1 MGYEVFQKERIQS
14 TANQVKSD
22 ANIIQQPTNV
32 NHIIQ
37 MAAVNPGMLTA
48 KDIIQ
53 MQKICGNKAVNQLL
67 NSQSPQRINNTGM
80 PDDLK
85 TGIESLSGIAL
96 DDVKVHYNSSSP
108 TEMYSMD

>member
-53 MQKICGNKAVNQLL
+53 MQKICGNKAVIQLL
-67 NSQSPQRINNTGM
+67 NSQSPQRINNT
-80 PDDLK
+80 DDLK
-85 TGIESLSGIAL
+85 TVIESLSGIAL
-96 DDVKVHYNSSSP
+96 NDVKVHYNSSSP